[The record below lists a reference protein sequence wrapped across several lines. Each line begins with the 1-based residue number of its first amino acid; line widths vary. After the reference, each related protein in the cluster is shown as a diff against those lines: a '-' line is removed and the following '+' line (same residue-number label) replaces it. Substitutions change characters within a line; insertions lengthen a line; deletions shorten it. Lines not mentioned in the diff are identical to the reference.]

1 MATNPVVNIVI
12 PQGSDFEETF
22 SSTESDGSVTNLA
35 GYTGEA
41 KLRKHA
47 GSASSSNFSVSIIG
61 TSGEVS
67 IAMTSGVT
75 GGLTPG
81 RHLYD
86 VRLTSSAGTKS
97 RLVEGMAMV
106 TAGIST

>member
-1 MATNPVVNIVI
+1 MAANPVINIVI

-22 SSTESDGSVTNLA
+22 SSTESDGSASNLA
-35 GYTGEA
+35 GFTGEA
-41 KLRKHA
+41 KIKKHPE
-47 GSASSSNFSVSIIG
+47 STSS
-61 TSGEVS
+61 TSFTVNITGATGVVS

-75 GGLTPG
+75 GSLSPG

-86 VRLTSSAGTKS
+86 VRLTSSTGAKS